1 MDIYEMNELIESY
14 IQDLRDIKIRDVS
27 IERKM
32 EALNLL
38 GVDLV
43 KENNTN

>member
-1 MDIYEMNELIESY
+1 MDEINELIDCY
-14 IQDLRDIKIRDVS
+14 IQDLEELKKRDTTVEIKV
-27 IERKM
+27 

-43 KENNTN
+43 KENSYNLK